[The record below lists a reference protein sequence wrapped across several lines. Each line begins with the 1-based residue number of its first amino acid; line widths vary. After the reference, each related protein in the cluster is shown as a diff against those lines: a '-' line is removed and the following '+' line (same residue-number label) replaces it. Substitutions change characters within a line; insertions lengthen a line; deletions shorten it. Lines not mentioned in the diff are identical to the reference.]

1 MEFFFREFSK
11 MEDDLSEVAAEVRA
25 SSSLVE
31 AKKEN
36 LFFEEF
42 PPEGMHH
49 IVFFLPLSKPWFTG
63 PDSARVLGPI
73 ISAKH
78 L

>member
-1 MEFFFREFSK
+1 

-36 LFFEEF
+36 LFFEEL
-42 PPEGMHH
+42 PPEGMLH
-49 IVFFLPLSKPWFTG
+49 IKKPWFTG
-63 PDSARVLGPI
+63 TDSVHVRGPI
-73 ISAKH
+73 T
-78 L
+78 

>member
-1 MEFFFREFSK
+1 

-36 LFFEEF
+36 LFFEEL
-42 PPEGMHH
+42 PPEGMFQ
-49 IVFFLPLSKPWFTG
+49 IKVF
-63 PDSARVLGPI
+63 
-73 ISAKH
+73 
-78 L
+78 